1 MKTTAVSL
9 APERSNALEMVTS
22 VKEALLVPTVLLAP
36 EPPVYTDP
44 DTVVAVICSWAAVTF
59 ELTASPEV
67 TPPA

>member
-1 MKTTAVSL
+1 MDVSSEPL
-9 APERSNALEMVTS
+9 KFNSPETVVS

-44 DTVVAVICSWAAVTF
+44 DTLVAVICSRADSTD
-59 ELTASPEV
+59 ELFALAEA